1 MSIKVR
7 IPSLKHDITINR
19 LTTDEMDDFPIIE
32 FSAEFESEE
41 EMNSVIAD
49 LEYISDY
56 ARIVS
61 VLDLCVKD
69 FTPKISDELVALE
82 PCKAVDTLF
91 EIYKYCVMVNPS
103 IDIMTNEI
111 QSERKPFPEDLEKA
125 IDLLPDNISSAIKRH
140 LYRDSFIDSIQLMD
154 SEDDDPIAFEVSID
168 DVLSDI
174 HELSFDIAK
183 VRGLIPELESK
194 IIGQRHAADH
204 VYAIVRRLAVGF
216 RDVNKPPAVLLFA
229 GPTGVGKAVA
239 LDTKIPTPSGF
250 SIMRDIKI
258 GDEVYDESG
267 KICVVTYVSPVFND
281 KECYKVV
288 FDTKETIIAS
298 EDHLW
303 NVITNNKKEQIRNK
317 KNGYT
322 TVDDWREYWDYSET
336 LSTKELLDIVEK
348 SYGRKNLII
357 PCSKPID
364 GIKYNGVVEPYLF
377 GYWLGD
383 GSSYDSSITIGQ
395 EDYDDVLKI
404 LQSKTS
410 RDISVRDSTINESC
424 SAFNL
429 SMLKSDII
437 SSRLCSEYDNSTK
450 VIKRIPNII
459 LRADMHTKLEVLR
472 GLMDSDGYI
481 VNKNCV
487 GISMTNYDL
496 LIDIKELIV
505 SMGYK
510 VRYSEKTIKYNNQN
524 KIVYMIN
531 FRPDVNVF
539 ELNRKK
545 NKIDLSVT
553 QKSRHTSRTILSIE
567 KIDKVECKCI
577 TVDSPRNL
585 YLVGDGFIPTHN
597 TLMAKV
603 TTEYLFGSSNKFGRI
618 DCATLSEKHDISK
631 LIGAPPGYVGYP
643 SDRGG
648 DPKEQDPA
656 VIFREVSKMGPN
668 GGVLLLDEVEK
679 AHPDIWDIFLTAF
692 DEGYV
697 KTSVGNVVDLRNVI
711 IIMTTNLGSKEFD
724 DMQRK
729 NPIGFYGVHSN
740 DICGE
745 DDTETIKTIK
755 KTATD
760 ALRDYMKPEMIGRI
774 TDVVPFMNLNKI
786 ELKAVAGLEWCKA
799 KIYLVEKI
807 KDVNLTEELKDH
819 IASSAS
825 DKKLGA
831 RPVQRMIEQYAVDA
845 VAEIYVEHPEIVMDA
860 TNIII
865 DIADNNGKCDMV
877 SVLIGED
884 KYDYEIKQTLSE
896 E

>member
-41 EMNSVIAD
+41 EMAAVIAD

-69 FTPKISDELVALE
+69 FTSKISDELVALE
-82 PCKAVDTLF
+82 PRKAVDTLF

-229 GPTGVGKAVA
+229 GPTGVGK
-239 LDTKIPTPSGF
+239 
-250 SIMRDIKI
+250 
-258 GDEVYDESG
+258 
-267 KICVVTYVSPVFND
+267 
-281 KECYKVV
+281 
-288 FDTKETIIAS
+288 
-298 EDHLW
+298 
-303 NVITNNKKEQIRNK
+303 
-317 KNGYT
+317 
-322 TVDDWREYWDYSET
+322 
-336 LSTKELLDIVEK
+336 
-348 SYGRKNLII
+348 
-357 PCSKPID
+357 
-364 GIKYNGVVEPYLF
+364 
-377 GYWLGD
+377 
-383 GSSYDSSITIGQ
+383 
-395 EDYDDVLKI
+395 
-404 LQSKTS
+404 
-410 RDISVRDSTINESC
+410 
-424 SAFNL
+424 
-429 SMLKSDII
+429 
-437 SSRLCSEYDNSTK
+437 
-450 VIKRIPNII
+450 
-459 LRADMHTKLEVLR
+459 
-472 GLMDSDGYI
+472 
-481 VNKNCV
+481 
-487 GISMTNYDL
+487 
-496 LIDIKELIV
+496 
-505 SMGYK
+505 
-510 VRYSEKTIKYNNQN
+510 
-524 KIVYMIN
+524 
-531 FRPDVNVF
+531 
-539 ELNRKK
+539 
-545 NKIDLSVT
+545 
-553 QKSRHTSRTILSIE
+553 
-567 KIDKVECKCI
+567 
-577 TVDSPRNL
+577 
-585 YLVGDGFIPTHN
+585 